1 MINPEAKLNPK
12 LFDKDIEQK
21 PTRDGYGEGL
31 VLAGKENPNVV
42 VLCADLSDS
51 TRSAM
56 FQKEFP
62 ERFIE
67 CGIAEQNMMDVAA
80 GLALSGKVPFI
91 STYAVFCPGL
101 NWSQLRVSV
110 LQSNT
115 NVKLTG
121 AHAGVSVGPD
131 GMSHQGLEDI
141 AITRCLPG
149 LTVIAPCDFIETRK
163 ATLAAAKMK
172 GSVYLRFSREKT
184 PIFTTEE
191 TPFEIGKAIILRDI
205 EDARPSDLSAKAS
218 ATVEAPEERRRVAII
233 GCGPL
238 LYNALVAAEEL
249 SKDGIEVMV
258 VDSHTVKPLDE
269 KTIIEAAQKTGAVV
283 SVEEHQVAGGLGS
296 AVAEV
301 LAKNYPVPQEFIGAQ
316 DRFGESGE
324 PGELIEVMGM
334 GINSIK
340 EAAKKAVARKK
351 MR

>member
-1 MINPEAKLNPK
+1 MLNEKAKLNPK

-62 ERFIE
+62 DRFIE

-80 GLALSGKVPFI
+80 GLALSGKIPFI

-110 LQSNT
+110 LQSNA

-149 LTVIAPCDFIETRK
+149 LTVIAPCDSIETKK
-163 ATLAAAKMK
+163 ATLAAARMN
-172 GSVYLRFSREKT
+172 GAVYLRFAREKT

-191 TPFEIGKAIILRDI
+191 TPFEIGKALVLREGKD
-205 EDARPSDLSAKAS
+205 
-218 ATVEAPEERRRVAII
+218 VAII

-238 LYNALVAAEEL
+238 LYNALLAAEEL
-249 SKDGIEVMV
+249 SKEGIEAMV
-258 VDSHTVKPLDE
+258 INSHTIKPLDE
-269 KTIIEAAQKTGAVV
+269 KTIIEAAKKCGAIV
-283 SVEEHQVAGGLGS
+283 SVEEHQVMGGLGS
-296 AVAEV
+296 AIAEV
-301 LAKNYPVPQEFIGAQ
+301 LAKNYPVPQEFIGVQ
-316 DRFGESGE
+316 DRWGESGE
-324 PGELIEVMGM
+324 PNELIEALGM
-334 GINSIK
+334 GVGSIK
-340 EAAKKAVARKK
+340 EAVKKVLARKK
-351 MR
+351 ID

>member
-12 LFDKDIEQK
+12 IFDKDVEQK
-21 PTRDGYGEGL
+21 PTRDGYGEGI
-31 VLAGKENPNVV
+31 VTAGKENPNVV
-42 VLCADLSDS
+42 ALCADLSDS

-67 CGIAEQNMMDVAA
+67 CGIAEQNMLDVAA
-80 GLALSGKVPFI
+80 GMALSGKVPFV
-91 STYAVFCPGL
+91 STYAVFCPGMT
-101 NWSQLRVSV
+101 WSQIRVSV
-110 LQSNT
+110 LQNNA
-115 NVKLTG
+115 NVKIAG

-131 GMSHQGLEDI
+131 GMSHQALEDI
-141 AITRCLPG
+141 AIARCLPG
-149 LTVIAPCDFIETRK
+149 LIVLAPCDYIEAKK

-172 GSVYLRFSREKT
+172 GAVYLRFAREKT
-184 PIFTTEE
+184 PVFTTTD
-191 TPFEIGKAIILRDI
+191 TPFEIGKALVLRDI
-205 EDARPSDLSAKAS
+205 KDARPS
-218 ATVEAPEERRRVAII
+218 EAPEERRKVAII

-238 LYNALVAAEEL
+238 LHNALVAAEEL
-249 SKDGIEVMV
+249 SKEGIEAMV
-258 VDSHTVKPLDE
+258 INLHTIKPLDE

-296 AVAEV
+296 AVAEC

-334 GINSIK
+334 GVNSIK
-340 EAAKKAVARKK
+340 EAVKKVISRKTK
-351 MR
+351 